1 MQVQITI
8 LGVKQF
14 SGRVEGVDYD
24 HTKLIIA
31 LPFPKNRSESNIG
44 LDAQE
49 AAYGKSINFK
59 QFEGR
64 NFPFKALADVE
75 LTTRGMEILQV
86 DLQPVQS
93 APASKA

>member
-1 MQVQITI
+1 MQTQITI

-14 SGRVEGVDYD
+14 SGRVEGQEYD

-31 LPFPKNRSESNIG
+31 LPFPKNRADTNIG

-49 AAYGKSINFK
+49 AVYGKSLNFK

-64 NFPFKALADVE
+64 RFPFNAMADVE
-75 LTTRGMEILQV
+75 LTTKGMEVLHV
-86 DLQPVQS
+86 DLPKLE
-93 APASKA
+93 PAKA

>member
-31 LPFPKNRSESNIG
+31 LPFPKNRSDSNIG

-49 AAYGKSINFK
+49 AVYGKSLNFK

-64 NFPFKALADVE
+64 TYPFKALADVE
-75 LTTRGMEILQV
+75 LTTKGMEILQV
-86 DLQPVQS
+86 ELPQPQ
-93 APASKA
+93 ATPANKG